1 MILRLYSQWR
11 LRGFNTE
18 IEPSTLFNRN
28 GTSYAFNVI
37 ITFLIP
43 YTDMKH
49 DLTLIDLPT
58 LMPED
63 TVLDVLKFLVGA
75 IVINVVVGGERTV
88 SAFTCGRCNNSHA
101 VGALCYHVEMAIADD
116 TAEGTFVW
124 FDGVMMKLH
133 SLRASGLFRCCYAT
147 SLSTRVRVTAFN
159 FTEHHKTFTITR
171 IAEELGRAPVDDN
184 GGGDDDDNDVP
195 PGKPTPDEF
204 GSGGAIGD
212 SSKVV
217 KKVCVG

>member
-1 MILRLYSQWR
+1 MVRTQYECSIAQVVLLADTTWYPTEPLVSLSNSDTNIEFSGGKANDYAKRLALGASEVTNV
-11 LRGFNTE
+11 LFK
-18 IEPSTLFNRN
+18 TL
-28 GTSYAFNVI
+28 
-37 ITFLIP
+37 L
-43 YTDMKH
+43 
-49 DLTLIDLPT
+49 
-58 LMPED
+58 
-63 TVLDVLKFLVGA
+63 GA

-101 VGALCYHVEMAIADD
+101 VGALRYHVEMAIADD

>member
-1 MILRLYSQWR
+1 
-11 LRGFNTE
+11 
-18 IEPSTLFNRN
+18 
-28 GTSYAFNVI
+28 
-37 ITFLIP
+37 
-43 YTDMKH
+43 MKH

-63 TVLDVLKFLVGA
+63 TVLDVLKFLVDVKTHPNLIHCKAGN
-75 IVINVVVGGERTV
+75 VILIAQVVLLADTTWYPTEPLRTV

-101 VGALCYHVEMAIADD
+101 VGALRYHVEMAIADD

-124 FDGVMMKLH
+124 FDGYT
-133 SLRASGLFRCCYAT
+133 FQ
-147 SLSTRVRVTAFN
+147 VRVTAFN